1 MQKIYQYIL
10 NGKGIGLLFLL
21 LLSLIM
27 AIYFTIA
34 IRSGGKSFIPFAQEA
49 ADQILPIKIEKGVVV
64 TPAETVKTFPIKFN
78 KEGTISYPLVIDTT
92 QDTLDTTTLKPGIY
106 LSKTSLYTVK
116 DNEVRVMK
124 LQDNLEIP
132 QGDYTEFFQSV
143 LNWFS
148 LFVGLFGALI
158 LFAVYLLLGVFYAWC
173 SYIVSA
179 VFSKKYDFSQRMRLG
194 ILSML
199 TVYLVFIPL
208 NMIIATPWFLFFIC
222 VILLQGLVIYRLPK
236 QEN

>member
-27 AIYFTIA
+27 AIYFTIV
-34 IRSGGKSFIPFAQEA
+34 IRNGGKSFIPIAQDT
-49 ADQILPIKIEKGVVV
+49 ADQILPIKIENGIVV
-64 TPAETVKTFPIKFN
+64 TPSETIKNIPIKFN

-92 QDTLDTTTLKPGIY
+92 QDTMDTTTLKPGIY

-116 DNEVRVMK
+116 NGEIRVIK
-124 LQDNLEIP
+124 LQDNLEIQ
-132 QGDYTEFFQSV
+132 QGDYTKFFQSV

-148 LFVGLFGALI
+148 LLVGLFGALI

-173 SYIVSA
+173 SYAVSA

-199 TVYLVFIPL
+199 TVYLVFLPL
-208 NMIIATPWFLFFIC
+208 NMIITTSWFLFFIC
-222 VILLQGLVIYRLPK
+222 VILLQGIVIYQLPK
-236 QEN
+236 QNN